1 MKETE
6 FIDKNK
12 KKWHEFE
19 KLSKNNSKDP
29 DKLSDLFI
37 ELTEDLSYAKTFYP
51 KRSVRVYLNYLAQ
64 QIFISFNK
72 TRKKF
77 LFTFVL
83 FWKQNLPL
91 EMYRSRK
98 QLLISFLFFAV
109 AVLIGAVSSY
119 IDPEFLRVVVGD
131 YYVDMT
137 IENIN
142 NGDPMAVYKQQSE
155 GDMFLQI
162 TINNIRVAII
172 AFIMGIF
179 FSAGTAFILVSN
191 GFMLGA
197 FQYFFYAKGLFLTSF
212 LTIWIHG
219 TFEISVIIIAG
230 AGGIVM
236 GNGLLFPK
244 TLTRTQSLQIHAR
257 RGINIL
263 LGTVPIFIIAG
274 FLEGYVT
281 RHTEMPDILKWFII
295 LGSLA
300 FILFYFVF
308 YPLYLGKK
316 LGNESRIEEKPVHVE
331 SKPLEKF
338 AIRDFSHL
346 FYDTFRFYKLYVGK
360 FGSVIMVIIFPLTLV
375 YLGYAY
381 STSYYSDYFFTEG
394 EALEFT
400 FGGSYHFNWIN
411 FGVNVLF
418 FSLNIA
424 TIIHCLTHINK
435 FTSQGYLIKWMKEI
449 WPYVLK
455 TIPIVSVIFGI
466 IMFFP
471 GWALLLSIFVT
482 PFIVLVFYPAISP
495 DFSFSKGI
503 SKGMSYG
510 GKEWGTTF
518 ITFLLMTLLAYIFS
532 WSYHNPIFE
541 GLDLKSAMIDEIVDW
556 HTITV
561 FDNYVTIKNFI
572 SSAFIVLII
581 QFLIPLLII
590 AFGFQF
596 MSVHDKEEALGL
608 RKRFESFGKRNK
620 VFEDANGK

>member
-1 MKETE
+1 MKETD

-19 KLSKNNSKDP
+19 KLSKGKSKDP
-29 DKLSDLFI
+29 DKLSELFI

-72 TRKKF
+72 TRKSF
-77 LFTFVL
+77 LSTFIL

-119 IDPEFLRVVVGD
+119 IDPEFLRIVVGD

-142 NGDPMAVYKQQSE
+142 NGDPMAVYKQQGE
-155 GDMFLQI
+155 GTMFLDI
-162 TINNIRVAII
+162 TINNIRVAVI

-179 FSAGTAFILVSN
+179 FSVGTAFILVSN

-263 LGTVPIFIIAG
+263 LGTVPIFIAAG

-281 RHTEMPDILKWFII
+281 RHTEMAPGLKWFII

-308 YPLYLGKK
+308 YPLRLGKK
-316 LGNESRIEEKPVHVE
+316 LGNEDRIEEKPVHIE
-331 SKPLEKF
+331 NKPLQKY

-346 FYDTFRFYKLYVGK
+346 FYDTFRFYKNFVGK
-360 FGSVIMVIIFPLTLV
+360 FGSVIVTFIFPLSLIF
-375 YLGYAY
+375 LIY
-381 STSYYSDYFFTEG
+381 SYNTSPYGDFYFTEG
-394 EALEFT
+394 EAFEFT
-400 FGGSYHFNWIN
+400 FGATYHFTWVNLLA
-411 FGVNVLF
+411 NVLF

-424 TIIHCLTHINK
+424 TVIHCLYHLNSPSNK
-435 FTSQGYLIKWMKEI
+435 GYLKKWIKEI
-449 WPYVLK
+449 WPYLLK
-455 TIPIVSVIFGI
+455 TIPIVALIYGVVLFL
-466 IMFFP
+466 P
-471 GWALLLSIFVT
+471 TWALLLLIFVA
-482 PFIVLVFYPAISP
+482 PFIVLVFYPAISKE
-495 DFSFSKGI
+495 FSFGKGI

-510 GKEWGTTF
+510 GKEWGMTF
-518 ITFLLMTLLAYIFS
+518 IAFLMMTLLAYIFS

-556 HTITV
+556 HTMTV
-561 FDNYVTIKNFI
+561 FDNYVLIKNYI
-572 SSAFIVLII
+572 SSVFILLLVH
-581 QFLIPLLII
+581 FLLPLLIA

-596 MSVHDKEEALGL
+596 MSIHDKEEALGL
-608 RKRFESFGKRNK
+608 RKRFEDFGKRNK
-620 VFEDANGK
+620 VFENKDGK